1 MRVLDSYHTLDR
13 YHTASC
19 YVQPADIDNADVLG
33 SSLNSTSASR
43 AQKQNGR
50 VCSVLL
56 SQLDP
61 IATCT
66 LEKREGVGR
75 TRKKLRDRQAGEGGG
90 CDRTVTDTAFVTRS
104 I

>member
-1 MRVLDSYHTLDR
+1 MRVLDRHNTLDR

-19 YVQPADIDNADVLG
+19 YVQPADIINADVLG
-33 SSLNSTSASR
+33 SSLNSTSGPS

-50 VCSVLL
+50 VRSVLL

-66 LEKREGVGR
+66 L
-75 TRKKLRDRQAGEGGG
+75 KKNGEGDAGG
-90 CDRTVTDTAFVTRS
+90 GS
-104 I
+104 